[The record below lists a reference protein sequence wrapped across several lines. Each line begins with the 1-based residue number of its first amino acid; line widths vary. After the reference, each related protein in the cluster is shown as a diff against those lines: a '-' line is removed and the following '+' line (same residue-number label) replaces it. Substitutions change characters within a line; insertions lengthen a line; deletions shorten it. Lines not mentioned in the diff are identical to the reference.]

1 MSISGDY
8 ITRSEYETR
17 HSELRT
23 EMIALRTS
31 DDVLRRDMTARFD
44 TFDNKLDAL
53 NAKVDNARVSGWK
66 LATVSILNF
75 VVGGGLVALLSYLH
89 FPR

>member
-1 MSISGDY
+1 MSDSDY

-23 EMIALRTS
+23 EMIALRAS
-31 DDVLRRDMTARFD
+31 DDTLRRDMTTRFD
-44 TFDNKLDAL
+44 TFDSKLDAL
-53 NAKVDNARVSGWK
+53 DAKISAAQTSGWK
-66 LATVSILNF
+66 LATISMINF
-75 VVGGGLVALLSYLH
+75 VLGGGLVALLSYLH